1 MANLVMATCSECF
14 MPQLVDLNP
23 RRHEITC
30 LACKHSVPMFERG
43 EMDAIKRSMTTE
55 RNKMF
60 FALGFFA
67 GAVFLFAL
75 YAYFNSGEDLVV
87 IPVADGEEVGLLV
100 ERDDTAVSIRDLD
113 TKAQRRLVYAKALKP
128 SIEQVMKNHPL
139 MTPEQAAQRAAEGC
153 EEHPDVAHITTR
165 PRKPAGMPLLV
176 LAGLAAL
183 GAVAFSAIATQDR
196 LVCEF

>member
-14 MPQLVDLNP
+14 RPQLVDLNP

-43 EMDAIKRSMTTE
+43 EMEAIRRSMTTE
-55 RNKMF
+55 RNKML

-67 GAVFLFAL
+67 GAVFLFVL
-75 YAYFNSGEDLVV
+75 YVVINSREDLVV
-87 IPVADGEEVGLLV
+87 IPVADGEETGLLV
-100 ERDDTAVSIRDLD
+100 ERDSSSVSVKDLD
-113 TKAQRRLVYAKALKP
+113 SDEERTLVYSKELKP
-128 SIEQVMKNHPL
+128 SIEAVMKNHPL

-165 PRKPAGMPLLV
+165 PREPAGTALLV

>member
-43 EMDAIKRSMTTE
+43 EMEAIRRSMSTE
-55 RNKMF
+55 RNKML

-67 GAVFLFAL
+67 GAAFLFAL
-75 YAYFNSGEDLVV
+75 YVFLNSREDLVV
-87 IPVADGEEVGLLV
+87 IPVADGEETGLLV
-100 ERDDTAVSIRDLD
+100 ERSDAKISIKDLD
-113 TKAQRRLVYAKALKP
+113 SDEERTLVYAKALKP
-128 SIEQVMKNHPL
+128 SIEEVMKNHPL

-165 PRKPAGMPLLV
+165 QRKSAGMPLLV

>member
-43 EMDAIKRSMTTE
+43 EMEAIRKSMATE
-55 RNKMF
+55 RNKML

-67 GAVFLFAL
+67 GAVFLFVL
-75 YAYFNSGEDLVV
+75 YVVINSREDLVV
-87 IPVADGEEVGLLV
+87 IPVTDGEEKGLLV
-100 ERDDTAVSIRDLD
+100 ERSDSKMSIKDVD
-113 TKAQRRLVYAKALKP
+113 SGKQRTLVYAKELKP
-128 SIEQVMKNHPL
+128 SIEDVMKNHPL

-153 EEHPDVAHITTR
+153 EEHPDVAYITTR
-165 PRKPAGMPLLV
+165 QRESAGMPLLV